1 MKGHLFLLCLLAST
15 TWAEPP
21 SPGHGSIA
29 KTVPRTWIQVPPSQ
43 YAPGFSYRVEAHGS
57 KLQIICRMS
66 ETPKAASL
74 GLHVWI
80 ADPDLVSLRAEQI
93 KNCKAELQRAEDD
106 LKDKGHQR
114 PDCHEALASFIES
127 AKVAL
132 TQLRDYD
139 PFTQFLVR
147 FPDSPLPHGNSIS
160 PELQTTNEGLSGEID
175 LDRQLNLRSKH
186 ILTKLSIGA
195 NLEPVNHYR
204 KGPIQKPLLVKL
216 AAPWTQPVDPNMA
229 LNLLAIAGSDVVLH
243 PEGNGLGLMKR
254 SIITETGCFG
264 MDGTYEVHGDW
275 EIFDPGIL
283 TPEGSLK
290 TGEEPYIPIDGVTL
304 RYFMGSLVIQYQ
316 GRSSAVPADI
326 SSLGEEGCK
335 VWDVQTSHQGISL
348 LYQISGLSR
357 PRGGSGQC
365 GAGTESDLIWV
376 WLSTDL
382 RIIKSRSLL
391 IESCTQDIYADNG
404 APAGGWTFDRPHS
417 GESVTVSFDKKF
429 PFRGLKVR
437 IQPLR
442 N

>member
-1 MKGHLFLLCLLAST
+1 MKGHLLLLCLIVST
-15 TWAEPP
+15 TWAKHP
-21 SPGHGSIA
+21 SPGHRSNP
-29 KTVPRTWIQVPPSQ
+29 KTAPSAWIQVPPSQ
-43 YAPGFSYRVEAHGS
+43 DTPGFSYRIEAHGS
-57 KLQIICRMS
+57 KLQIICRLS
-66 ETPKAASL
+66 KTPKAASL

-93 KNCKAELQRAEDD
+93 KNCKAELQRVEDD
-106 LKDKGHQR
+106 LKNEDHQR

-139 PFTQFLVR
+139 PFTQCLLR
-147 FPDSPLPHGNSIS
+147 FPGSPLPHDDSIS
-160 PELQTTNEGLSGEID
+160 PELHTTNEGFSGQID

-186 ILTKLSIGA
+186 RLTKLSIGA
-195 NLEPVNHYR
+195 NLEPVDHYR
-204 KGPIQKPLLVKL
+204 KSPIQKPRLVKL
-216 AAPWTQPVDPNMA
+216 AAPWTQPVDPDMA
-229 LNLLAIAGSDVVLH
+229 LNLLALAGSDVVLH

-254 SIITETGCFG
+254 SIVTETGCFG

-275 EIFDPGIL
+275 ETFDPGIL

-290 TGEEPYIPIDGVTL
+290 IGEEPYVPVDGVTL
-304 RYFMGSLVIQYQ
+304 RYFLGSLVVQYK
-316 GRSSAVPADI
+316 GRSSVVSADI

-335 VWDVQTSHQGISL
+335 VWDVQTSPRGISL

-365 GAGTESDLIWV
+365 GAGTESDLIWT
-376 WLSTDL
+376 WLATDL
-382 RIIKSRSLL
+382 RLIKSRSLL

-404 APAGGWTFDRPHS
+404 APASGWTFDRPHS

-429 PFRGLKVR
+429 PFRGLKLR
-437 IQPLR
+437 IRPLL